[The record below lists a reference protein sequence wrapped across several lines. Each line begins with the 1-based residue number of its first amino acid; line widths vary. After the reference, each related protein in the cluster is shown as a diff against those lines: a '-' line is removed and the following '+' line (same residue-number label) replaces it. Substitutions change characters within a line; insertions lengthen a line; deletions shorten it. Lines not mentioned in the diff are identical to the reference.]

1 LKTMNQGN
9 ELVMRRHDKE
19 ITSRQEIDTIIG
31 SALVCRIALADG
43 DEPYVVPVSFGYD
56 GEALFIHTAKSGRK
70 IEFIEANSRVCFE
83 LEDNVSLQA
92 DDGDACKWTFA
103 FESVIGYGT
112 ITELETAEADD
123 GDACK
128 WTFAFESVIG
138 YGTITEL
145 ETAGER
151 ARGLNQIMLHYS
163 GREWEID
170 EAAIATTRVW
180 RIKIESLTGK
190 RSVEKP
196 AP

>member
-1 LKTMNQGN
+1 MKQGN

-19 ITSRQEIDTIIG
+19 ITSRQEIDAIMR
-31 SALVCRIALADG
+31 SALVCRIALANG
-43 DEPYVVPVSFGYD
+43 NEPYVVPVSFGYD
-56 GEALFIHTAKSGRK
+56 GESLFIHTAKSGRK

-112 ITELETAEADD
+112 ITELETAED
-123 GDACK
+123 
-128 WTFAFESVIG
+128 
-138 YGTITEL
+138 
-145 ETAGER
+145 R

-163 GREWEID
+163 GREWNID
-170 EAAIATTRVW
+170 EEAMSTTRVW
-180 RIKIESLTGK
+180 RIDIESLTGK

-196 AP
+196 EP